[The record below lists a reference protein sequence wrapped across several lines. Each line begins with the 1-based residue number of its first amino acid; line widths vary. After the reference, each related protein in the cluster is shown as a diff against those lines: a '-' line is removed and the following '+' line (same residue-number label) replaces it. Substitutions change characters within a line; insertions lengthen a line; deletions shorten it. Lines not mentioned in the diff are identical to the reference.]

1 MCDVIEF
8 SVVIY
13 NIKVTFIKHEFSWLF
28 KFDANFSAYSFK
40 EHICK
45 ESVTHER
52 NNDLNKWKTTNV
64 RIISHRTLH
73 LGQSLKMCKYY
84 CRKHILSHFLTK
96 NMPTVA
102 GVLWYPLHW
111 IHQIHVWGFN
121 TRIFKKLNWIVWRK
135 NWKQLRFFQHQFVIT
150 SSLYWLSYSATK
162 LFPNRKDRHK
172 PIFERHLS
180 IVFLVTI
187 VFYSVLHKTNVKL
200 NVFQN
205 KTFFTHR
212 VFRISE
218 VFPLLP
224 KQCIS
229 RLYVGTKVSHSKS
242 TSV

>member
-1 MCDVIEF
+1 MCYVIEF

-135 NWKQLRFFQHQFVIT
+135 KLKAIKIFPTSICLYQFFILAFIQCNKAFSKQ
-150 SSLYWLSYSATK
+150 
-162 LFPNRKDRHK
+162 
-172 PIFERHLS
+172 ERQTQANLW
-180 IVFLVTI
+180 
-187 VFYSVLHKTNVKL
+187 
-200 NVFQN
+200 
-205 KTFFTHR
+205 KTFINCVSCYNR
-212 VFRISE
+212 V
-218 VFPLLP
+218 L
-224 KQCIS
+224 QC
-229 RLYVGTKVSHSKS
+229 VT
-242 TSV
+242 

>member
-1 MCDVIEF
+1 M
-8 SVVIY
+8 
-13 NIKVTFIKHEFSWLF
+13 IKVTFIKHEFSWLF

-52 NNDLNKWKTTNV
+52 N
-64 RIISHRTLH
+64 
-73 LGQSLKMCKYY
+73 M
-84 CRKHILSHFLTK
+84 
-96 NMPTVA
+96 
-102 GVLWYPLHW
+102 WYPLHW

-135 NWKQLRFFQHQFVIT
+135 NWKQLRFFQHQFVFT

-162 LFPNRKDRHK
+162 FFPNRKDRHK

-187 VFYSVLHKTNVKL
+187 VFYSVLHKTNVKI

-229 RLYVGTKVSHSKS
+229 RLYVGIKVSHSKS